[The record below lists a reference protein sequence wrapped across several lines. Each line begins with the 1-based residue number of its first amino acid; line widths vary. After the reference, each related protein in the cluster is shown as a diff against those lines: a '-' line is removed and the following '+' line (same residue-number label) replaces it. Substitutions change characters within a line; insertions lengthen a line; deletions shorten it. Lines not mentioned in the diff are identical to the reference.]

1 MKLDK
6 IFVKNACPTST
17 GGQAVLEGIMMK
29 SSKADAV
36 AVRVP
41 DGRIHIRTQKR
52 TKSGGMAAIPLLRG
66 VYIFMASLIQG
77 MTILTYSADVLE
89 AYGGLE
95 ETKEEQDV
103 FSRWME
109 RRFGKEKSWNIMIGF
124 SVLLAI
130 VFSVLIFVIGPTVLI
145 NLLKVITTNEII
157 LNVAEGILRI
167 TLFIG
172 YIWIISK
179 MPDIQRLF
187 QYHGAEHKTIH
198 CFENGLPLTPEN
210 CQKFY
215 TLHPRCG
222 TSFLMFVMI
231 IALVLFSLL
240 GWPNL
245 LWRIA
250 SRILLIPVIAGLSYE
265 LLRWAGRSDGLLVKI
280 LSVPGLLLQK
290 MTTAQPDLQQ
300 LEVAI
305 AAMKAVTA
313 EEISEGEGIC
323 DENGIVVEPRTIGG
337 KEKEGKQG

>member
-6 IFVKNACPTST
+6 IFIKNACPTST

-29 SSKADAV
+29 SAKAAAV
-36 AVRVP
+36 AVRIP
-41 DGRIHIRTQKR
+41 DGRIHIRTQKH
-52 TKSGGMAAIPLLRG
+52 TKAGGAANIPLLRG
-66 VYIFMASLIQG
+66 VYIFMASLVQG
-77 MTILTYSADVLE
+77 MKTLMYSADVLE

-95 ETKEEQDV
+95 DEEGGEDAL
-103 FSRWME
+103 SRWLE
-109 RRFGKEKSWNIMIGF
+109 NRFGKEKSWNIMIGF

-130 VFSVLIFVIGPTVLI
+130 VFSVAIFVIGPTILTNVL
-145 NLLKVITTNEII
+145 KAVTTNEIV
-157 LNVAEGILRI
+157 LNLAEGVLRI
-167 TLFIG
+167 VLFIA

-210 CQKFY
+210 CQTFC

-231 IALVLFSLL
+231 IALILFSLL
-240 GWPNL
+240 GWPGL
-245 LWRIA
+245 LWRIL
-250 SRILLIPVIAGLSYE
+250 SRIVLIPVIAGLSYE
-265 LLRWAGRSDGLLVKI
+265 LLRWAGRSDGIVVKTASI
-280 LSVPGLLLQK
+280 PGLLLQK
-290 MTTAQPDLQQ
+290 MTTAEPDIQQ

-305 AAMKAVTA
+305 VAMKAVMA
-313 EEISEGEGIC
+313 EDVIEGEGIC
-323 DENGIVVEPRTIGG
+323 DEDGIVVEPCVVGE